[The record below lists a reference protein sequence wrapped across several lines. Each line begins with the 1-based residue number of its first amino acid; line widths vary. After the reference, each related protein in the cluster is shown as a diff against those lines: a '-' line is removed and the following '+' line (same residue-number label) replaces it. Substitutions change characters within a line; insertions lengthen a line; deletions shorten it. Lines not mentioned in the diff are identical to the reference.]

1 MAATEAAAPLLAG
14 GDDPKRITVA
24 MGAGGERVLKLGGQ
38 EVVLLGGNYVFK
50 TQPYFPPK
58 EIVSAN
64 ALEMAE
70 GAKSMTYKPPPAK
83 DGTQR
88 VVKPCVRLGCMWEGS
103 MPDKAG
109 PIDPTWA
116 ANLEATIQAF
126 AEQGVYVFLE
136 VHDDAF
142 STTNGGCG
150 LPWWTGAYMQEHVDS
165 TSTSGHCC
173 CCTTPSYITNPD
185 NPLAL
190 VCECPSWLACCCCG
204 IQPVRTTGDNP
215 WAAYAVG
222 TNMGNPASMN
232 VGNLSMRLNNND
244 LAWGL
249 GTLIWVSQVHNYA
262 PRFYQSHKKEGDRQ
276 NLFEPF
282 VQHIKFLCSKWEQH
296 WNCVAVEVLNE
307 PVLAGLPH
315 PYRFMSC
322 RRDLFDFYGALL
334 EELDAAGSRAP
345 LALED
350 GFGTLG
356 SGSNYMKF
364 LSLVPISDVAK
375 KKLQQ
380 WGEKNQL
387 IVSIHYY
394 PSDGKLSHLS
404 KVTPTEYVTMAKKQS
419 AELMASSPI
428 WLSEFCYLL
437 PQETADNLAVWA
449 NAGCCASTYFQY
461 TDVEYTEN
469 FGWFKYPPEVKQ
481 YGEPVNSLGIV
492 NEKAWAAYEPT
503 VADGTYWG
511 GQVCGSKG
519 GQSNVLSK
527 VK

>member
-1 MAATEAAAPLLAG
+1 M
-14 GDDPKRITVA
+14 
-24 MGAGGERVLKLGGQ
+24 
-38 EVVLLGGNYVFK
+38 
-50 TQPYFPPK
+50 
-58 EIVSAN
+58 VS
-64 ALEMAE
+64 
-70 GAKSMTYKPPPAK
+70 
-83 DGTQR
+83 R
-88 VVKPCVRLGCMWEGS
+88 VVMSSARVC
-103 MPDKAG
+103 A
-109 PIDPTWA
+109 
-116 ANLEATIQAF
+116 Q
-126 AEQGVYVFLE
+126 

-404 KVTPTEYVTMAKKQS
+404 KVTGQNM
-419 AELMASSPI
+419 
-428 WLSEFCYLL
+428 
-437 PQETADNLAVWA
+437 
-449 NAGCCASTYFQY
+449 ST
-461 TDVEYTEN
+461 
-469 FGWFKYPPEVKQ
+469 P
-481 YGEPVNSLGIV
+481 
-492 NEKAWAAYEPT
+492 
-503 VADGTYWG
+503 
-511 GQVCGSKG
+511 
-519 GQSNVLSK
+519 
-527 VK
+527 